1 VAYYTETRSRFSPE
15 YLVELRKRIHQT
27 PYLAPNNLT
36 TDFVGARGFSVVFK
50 RSSMDQVKARFE
62 WMAPYMDALLDPDS
76 NAFYFNPLLLVAS
89 SRVDPHIDR
98 SLRAYCRTVEPPR
111 YVSVLYVTLPEAMSG
126 GQLVLSHG
134 KREVGRVTPEV
145 NKVVR
150 FQGDLLHHVTP
161 LGPEARGERLSVI
174 CEQYDLPEALL
185 AMIPDLGLESRG
197 KRY

>member
-1 VAYYTETRSRFSPE
+1 MAYYTETRDCFAPE
-15 YLVELRKRIHQT
+15 YLVELRKGILQT

-36 TDFVGARGFSVVFK
+36 ADFVGARGFSVVFK
-50 RSSMDQVKARFE
+50 RSSMDAVKARFA
-62 WMAPYMDALLDPDS
+62 WMAPYLDALLDPDC

-111 YVSVLYVTLPEAMSG
+111 YVSVLYVTLPETMSG
-126 GQLVLSHG
+126 GQLVLNHG
-134 KREVGRVTPEV
+134 KRQVGRITPEV

-150 FQGDLLHHVTP
+150 FQGDLQHHVTP
-161 LGPEARGERLSVI
+161 LGPEVRGERLSVI
-174 CEQYDLPEALL
+174 CEQYDLPESLL
-185 AMIPDLGLESRG
+185 AAIPDLGLESRG